1 MGSRMGFSHPHP
13 LNPALPHYKKTAAI
27 GGWQLVKKGGVYKK
41 EGK

>member
-13 LNPALPHYKKTAAI
+13 LNPALPHYKKPAAI